1 MCMSC
6 LDVIASDDSELVLSS
21 EVVVISNER
30 HQHSLLSKAVKVC
43 MSCLDVIASDD
54 SELVLSSEVVV
65 ISNERHQHYLLSKA
79 VKMCHVMSCHVM
91 M

>member
-1 MCMSC
+1 
-6 LDVIASDDSELVLSS
+6 
-21 EVVVISNER
+21 
-30 HQHSLLSKAVKVC
+30 

-79 VKMCHVMSCHVM
+79 VKMCHVMSCHDVIASDDSERYR
-91 M
+91 